1 MKLKNMENNKQNFE
15 TLAIRTQTER
25 TQYDEHSVPLY
36 LTSSFIFEDAE
47 DMRASFAEEKPKNLY
62 SRFTNPNVTEFVD
75 KIAQMEGAE
84 TGYAFATGMAAIYS
98 TLASLL
104 SAGDHILSC
113 RSVFGSTHTLFTK
126 YFPKW
131 NINTTYFE
139 AHEED
144 IEKYIRS
151 ETKILYLETP
161 TNPAIEVLDL
171 EKMGKIAKKH
181 NLLFVVDN
189 CFATPYIQQPI
200 KYGADI
206 VVHSATK
213 LIDGQGRVL
222 GGVAVGRA
230 DLIREIY
237 LFARNTG
244 PAMSPFNAWVLSKS
258 LETLALRVEKHCE
271 NALKV
276 AEFLEQHPNVEFVKY
291 PFLKSHPNHEVAKK
305 QMKLGGSIVAFQVK
319 GGVEG
324 GRNFLNKIKMCSL
337 SANLGDTRTI
347 VTHPASTTH
356 SKLSEEERNEVGITA
371 GLVRCSVGLE
381 NAEDIIAD
389 LKQALE

>member
-1 MKLKNMENNKQNFE
+1 MKNNKQNFE

-144 IEKYIRS
+144 IEKYIRP

-171 EKMGKIAKKH
+171 EKMGKIAKKY

-271 NALKV
+271 NTLKV